1 MLRGQIMKRTI
12 AFFLAMIL
20 MTASLTLHVS
30 AEDVP
35 PGSGQDSGGTY
46 TLSHKGIIQE
56 GSLEIP
62 DGEYTVSEELTDMVV
77 SSVKG
82 LERKIDL
89 TEYAIP
95 ATEIDY
101 VVSMI
106 LNYHPELY
114 EVTFDT
120 CELEDGFVTI
130 LYARYAAGAYSRIS
144 RDQEIEYA
152 VQEALDV
159 VSPSMSNEEKILAIH
174 DYMAYT
180 IDYSYEALED
190 PNLTAFDDVFN
201 VYGALVNKSCVCQGY
216 ALAFGLLMNRLGI
229 DWRLATSVSM
239 NHAWNLVNLE
249 GQWYHMDVTWD
260 ASTSY
265 SQLFGFRR
273 PLHNF
278 VLLSD
283 STISDADHQ
292 HSDWKIGLY
301 GTEPMVYASSENYK
315 NAEWKDSDTRWWY
328 RTGSWYYIKDD
339 SIYRKTISG
348 KPEMLLSLDTY
359 GSLACNLFVDGD
371 YIYYNTEEALYCLDL
386 NTNVSTEILSVKPEA
401 NVKICSSGLKNKKF
415 CIIIGEDPYA
425 YEGWIVPVSVRTSF
439 RVFYDIDENDWYK
452 QYADY
457 VNANGLMTG
466 LKDFIFGGN
475 EMLSRAQFATIV
487 YRMEGK
493 PEVTY
498 ESRFPDVPQGT
509 FYTDAVIWCSQN
521 GILAGY
527 ENGNFGPAD
536 HITREQMATI
546 LYRFV
551 KQAGADV
558 SGQQSLNEFPDA
570 RKVSA
575 FAKEALQWAAAERI
589 ISGNGTDHT
598 LNPQGNTS
606 RAECAAVLT
615 RFLERYTAQT
625 YKRGTGTQEEPD
637 QGIDIMNGV
646 NLFYD

>member
-1 MLRGQIMKRTI
+1 MKKMI
-12 AFFLAMIL
+12 AFFLAIVL
-20 MTASLTLHVS
+20 MVSGMTLYVS
-30 AEDVP
+30 AEDVLT
-35 PGSGQDSGGTY
+35 GAGQDSGGSTY

-56 GSLEIP
+56 GSLEIL
-62 DGEYTVSEELTDMVV
+62 DGEYRVSDDLTETVV
-77 SSVKG
+77 SAVEG

-89 TEYAIP
+89 TGYEIP
-95 ATEIDY
+95 VTEIDY

-114 EVTFDT
+114 YVTFDT
-120 CELEDGFVTI
+120 CDLESGSVTI
-130 LYARYAAGAYSRIS
+130 LYARYAAGAYNRIS

-159 VSPSMSNEEKILAIH
+159 ISPSMNSEEKVLAIH

-190 PNLTAFDDVFN
+190 PNLNAFDDVFN

-239 NHAWNLVNLE
+239 NHAWNLVNLD
-249 GQWYHMDVTWD
+249 GQWYHIDVTWD
-260 ASTSY
+260 ASTTY

-273 PLHNF
+273 PLHDNF
-278 VLLSD
+278 LLSD
-283 STISDADHQ
+283 STISDSDHQ

-301 GTEPMVYASSENYK
+301 GTEPMVYASSEKYK

-328 RTGSWYYIKDD
+328 REGSWYYIKND
-339 SIYRKTISG
+339 SIFRKSAG
-348 KPEMLLSLDTY
+348 GQPELLLSLDTY
-359 GSLACNLFVDGD
+359 GSPACNLFVDGD
-371 YIYYNTEEALYCLDL
+371 YVYYNTEETLYCLDL
-386 NTNVSTEILSVKPEA
+386 NTNISTEILSVKPEA
-401 NVKICSSGLKNKKF
+401 NVKICSSGLQNKKF
-415 CIIIGEDPYA
+415 SIIIGEDPYD
-425 YEGWIVPVSVRTSF
+425 YEGWIVPVAIKTSF

-457 VNANGLMTG
+457 VNENGLMTG

-475 EMLSRAQFATIV
+475 EKLSRAQFATII

-493 PEVTY
+493 PEVVY
-498 ESRFPDVPQGT
+498 QNRFPDVPQGT
-509 FYTDAVIWCSQN
+509 FYTEAVIWCSQN
-521 GILAGY
+521 GIIKGY

-536 HITREQMATI
+536 HITREQMAAI
-546 LYRFV
+546 LYRYA

-558 SGQQSLNEFPDA
+558 SGQQPLDGFPDA
-570 RKVSA
+570 YKVSA
-575 FAKEALQWAAAERI
+575 FADQALQWATAERI

-615 RFLERYTAQT
+615 RFLERYTAQA
-625 YKRGTGTQEEPD
+625 YRSGIAVQEGTDE
-637 QGIDIMNGV
+637 GIDIVKGAS
-646 NLFYD
+646 LFYN